1 MEYYKEC
8 GYDIQDGK
16 AIIPE
21 SVTEKKDQVF
31 RDCKEITSIS
41 FPASVKKIEGFV
53 LRYWRPQILFLK
65 RFSPFCHLDSIL
77 LIYQYEIISRNKGS
91 YYF

>member
-31 RDCKEITSIS
+31 RDCKQITSIS
-41 FPASVKKIEGFV
+41 FPSSVKKIEGFE
-53 LRYWRPQILFLK
+53 LGY
-65 RFSPFCHLDSIL
+65 
-77 LIYQYEIISRNKGS
+77 
-91 YYF
+91 

>member
-1 MEYYKEC
+1 MRGEGELGQSDRNHTNWPLAIKTTIMEYYKEC

-21 SVTEKKDQVF
+21 GVTEIRDQVF

-41 FPASVKKIEGFV
+41 FPSSVKKIEGFE
-53 LRYWRPQILFLK
+53 LRY
-65 RFSPFCHLDSIL
+65 
-77 LIYQYEIISRNKGS
+77 
-91 YYF
+91 